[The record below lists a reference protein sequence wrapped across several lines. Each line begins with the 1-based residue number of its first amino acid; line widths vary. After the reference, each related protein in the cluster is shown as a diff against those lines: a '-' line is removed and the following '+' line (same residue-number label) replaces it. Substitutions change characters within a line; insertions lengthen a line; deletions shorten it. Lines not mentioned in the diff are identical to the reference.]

1 MPNIEIHGLG
11 PETAEMARNV
21 FRVVCEALP
30 DLAKDMVVSLCNDL
44 VIDQHDKNQ
53 PFLRVCTTEREDNT
67 GNLLR
72 ALKALDLDI
81 EYLVLTSFISKQTQA
96 GAS

>member
-11 PETAEMARNV
+11 TETAEMARNV
-21 FRVVCEALP
+21 FKVVRDALP

-53 PFLRVCTTEREDNT
+53 PFLRVCTTEREDT

-72 ALKALDLDI
+72 ALKALGLDI
-81 EYLVLTSFISKQTQA
+81 EYLVLTSFIPKEVPTKTS
-96 GAS
+96 